1 MLKIDQKKSLYGN
14 TLHYLVHLE
23 VHCNDYNLPIA
34 NAIYI
39 VPVQVVGN
47 N

>member
-1 MLKIDQKKSLYGN
+1 MCFMRCVVHLEVRYV
-14 TLHYLVHLE
+14 VHLE